1 MAEHL
6 FAERG
11 FRATS
16 VRRITQA
23 AECNVAAVNYHFGGK
38 EQLYREVIRRRLTAL
53 RERRIGAIRQ
63 AMDRAGEGANLE
75 LLLRVFTSSFVEPLL
90 HESTGRIWVRLMAW
104 EMVDRQLPREV
115 FEAEIMA
122 PVQAALVA
130 ALGRACPGLDARVAA
145 LCAQSLVAQLVHIV
159 HRSRLLEGEDGKTA
173 TPGDRRRLEELV
185 RHTVRF
191 SAAGILGLAET
202 AA

>member
-1 MAEHL
+1 M
-6 FAERG
+6 
-11 FRATS
+11 
-16 VRRITQA
+16 
-23 AECNVAAVNYHFGGK
+23 
-38 EQLYREVIRRRLTAL
+38 

-63 AMDRAGEGANLE
+63 AMDQAGEGANLE

-104 EMVDRQLPREV
+104 EMVDRQLPREI

-159 HRSRLLEGEDGKTA
+159 HRSRWLEGEGEAA